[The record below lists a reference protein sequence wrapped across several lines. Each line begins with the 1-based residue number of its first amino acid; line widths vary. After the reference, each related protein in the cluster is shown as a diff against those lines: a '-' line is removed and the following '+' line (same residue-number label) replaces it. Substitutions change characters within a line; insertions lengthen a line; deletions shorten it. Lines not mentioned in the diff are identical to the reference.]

1 MVDGKIKV
9 DSLQPLFAK
18 SDKKFTR
25 KQILSS
31 ASIAANRAANER
43 GVKYSKTAGYFKKV
57 HVKESTGIESKYA
70 WLAYGFQLNF
80 MYLPVCKSIC
90 R

>member
-57 HVKESTGIESKYA
+57 HVKERTGIESKCMVGI
-70 WLAYGFQLNF
+70 WVSTKLHVPSC
-80 MYLPVCKSIC
+80 M
-90 R
+90 